1 MHKYWFWHFLFN
13 NHCILSWLSL
23 FFITA
28 YPIQGQNADPGFVQD
43 VLDNKKYINMPDN
56 I

>member
-1 MHKYWFWHFLFN
+1 MHKYWFWRFLFN

-28 YPIQGQNADPGFVQD
+28 YPIQGQTG
-43 VLDNKKYINMPDN
+43 N
-56 I
+56 ISGRVETTTKGALQ